1 MIYEL
6 RTYVVP
12 EGRMP
17 ELLSLF
23 EDVIF
28 DLFKR
33 ANIKPVS
40 FWTKKDASAFVY
52 VCEFESE
59 TAKEAAW
66 QTFLEDPEWIAA
78 WRDRLDP
85 ENPMVTEVSS
95 EILIPVRFSPSPR

>member
-23 EDVIF
+23 EDVLF
-28 DLFKR
+28 DVFR
-33 ANIKPVS
+33 RSGIKAVS
-40 FWTKKDASAFVY
+40 FWTKKDTSALVY

-59 TAKEAAW
+59 AAKEASW
-66 QTFLEDPEWIAA
+66 QTFLNDPEWIAA
-78 WRDRLDP
+78 WRDRSDP
-85 ENPMVTEVSS
+85 EDPMVTKVSS
-95 EILIPVRFSPSPR
+95 EILNPVRFSPSAE

>member
-1 MIYEL
+1 MIHKL

-28 DLFKR
+28 DVFR
-33 ANIKPVS
+33 RSNIKAVS
-40 FWTKKDASAFVY
+40 FWTNRDVNALVY

-66 QTFLEDPEWIAA
+66 
-78 WRDRLDP
+78 RR
-85 ENPMVTEVSS
+85 S
-95 EILIPVRFSPSPR
+95 VRGMPA